1 MVRSGFGCSVRPTP
15 GRLLR
20 RGRSVAG
27 LWRSYFCPCEGGFE
41 ELPGVFGG
49 RVSSFSRAFQ
59 RRDAGVLCCDMGGLR
74 GKVGVRQRQP
84 SSQCR
89 NQRVLL
95 EVASVAQGR

>member
-1 MVRSGFGCSVRPTP
+1 MQRAAHAGAAFVPRPI
-15 GRLLR
+15 
-20 RGRSVAG
+20 RGRALEV
-27 LWRSYFCPCEGGFE
+27 YFCLCEGGFE